1 MPRKLKLALIGLGRR
16 GRSSHL
22 PIYPRLKDVFE
33 FVAVCDKEEEVLRE
47 VAEEYGV
54 NAYTSVRDLV
64 EGEELDVVDVVV
76 PGDAH
81 HPICCF
87 LADAGINII
96 VETPVS
102 VTRPMTDM
110 MIEAA
115 ARNNVKLEV
124 AENYHRV
131 PMARFQAKVID
142 SGVIGEVGRIYRIFH
157 EGGYHGMSMLRLLAG
172 SPPKSILGVTHVTD
186 VVPIIDRMKRH
197 HSQENCSTS
206 FLEFE
211 NGAAATMIYSN
222 VIHARSLGRKNI
234 GIAQIDGTRGAIVE
248 NTVYFTDPET
258 YQDGAIAAAYEPQ
271 RAFIE
276 VEGRQVLESISL
288 ELPGQEIVWENPYA
302 HLGVGENNGRGVDM
316 ADQLMSIANAVLHD
330 IEPTYGVQEARL
342 DQEMSLAASESALLD
357 KQPLAFPLR
366 TPSEAEER
374 IQERFKETYGYDY
387 TDTEPL
393 LDVFYPR
400 R

>member
-22 PIYPRLKDVFE
+22 PIYPKLKDVFE
-33 FVAVCDKEEEVLRE
+33 FVAVCDKDGEVLRE
-47 VAEEYGV
+47 VAAEYGV

-64 EGEELDVVDVVV
+64 DGEELDVVDVVV

-81 HPICCF
+81 HPICCY
-87 LADAGINII
+87 LAENGINII

-102 VTRPMTDM
+102 VTRSMTDM
-110 MIEAA
+110 MVEAA
-115 ARNNVKLEV
+115 TRNNVKLEV

-142 SGVIGEVGRIYRIFH
+142 SGIIGDVGRIYRIFY

-172 SPPKSILGVTHVTD
+172 SRPKSILGITHVTD

-197 HSQENCSTS
+197 HSQENCTTS

-222 VIHARSLGRKNI
+222 VIHARSLGRKTT
-234 GIAQIDGTRGAIVE
+234 GISQIDGTRGAIVG
-248 NTVYFTDPET
+248 NTVYFTDPAD
-258 YQDGAIAAAYEPQ
+258 YQSGANANAYEPQ
-271 RAFIE
+271 LFNIE
-276 VEGRQVLESISL
+276 VEGRQVLERISL
-288 ELPGQEIVWENPYA
+288 GLPDQEIAWQNPYA

-330 IEPTYGVQEARL
+330 SEPTYGVQEARL
-342 DQEMSLAASESALLD
+342 DQEMSLAASESALMN

-366 TPSEAEER
+366 SSSEAEER
-374 IQERFKETYGYDY
+374 IQARFKETYGFDY
-387 TDTEPL
+387 TDIEPL

>member
-16 GRSSHL
+16 GRGGHL
-22 PIYPRLKDVFE
+22 PIYPKLKDVFE

-47 VAEEYGV
+47 VAAEYGV
-54 NAYTSVRDLV
+54 NTYTSVRDLV
-64 EGEELDVVDVVV
+64 AGEDLDIVDVVV
-76 PGDAH
+76 PGEAH
-81 HPICCF
+81 HPICCY
-87 LADAGINII
+87 LAEHGINII
-96 VETPVS
+96 VETPVA

-115 ARNNVKLEV
+115 ERNNVKLEV

-142 SGVIGEVGRIYRIFH
+142 SGIIGEVGRIYRIFY
-157 EGGYHGMSMLRLLAG
+157 EGGYHGMSMLRLLAN
-172 SPPKSILGVTHVTD
+172 SPPKSILGITHVTD

-197 HSQENCSTS
+197 HSQENCTTS

-222 VIHARSLGRKNI
+222 VIHARSLGRKMV
-234 GIAQIDGTRGAIVE
+234 GISQIDGTRGAIVGE
-248 NTVYFTDPET
+248 TVYFTDPAT
-258 YQDGAIAAAYEPQ
+258 YQSGASGVPYEPQ

-276 VEGRQVLESISL
+276 VEGRQILESISL
-288 ELPGQEIVWENPYA
+288 QLPDQEIVWQNPYA

-316 ADQLMSIANAVLHD
+316 ADQFMSIANAVLHD

-342 DQEMSLAASESALLD
+342 DQEMTLAASESALMN
-357 KQPLAFPLR
+357 KQPLDFPLR
-366 TPSEAEER
+366 SPSKAEEQ
-374 IQERFKETYGYDY
+374 IQERFKETYGYAY
-387 TDTEPL
+387 TDIEPL

>member
-1 MPRKLKLALIGLGRR
+1 
-16 GRSSHL
+16 
-22 PIYPRLKDVFE
+22 
-33 FVAVCDKEEEVLRE
+33 
-47 VAEEYGV
+47 
-54 NAYTSVRDLV
+54 
-64 EGEELDVVDVVV
+64 
-76 PGDAH
+76 
-81 HPICCF
+81 
-87 LADAGINII
+87 
-96 VETPVS
+96 
-102 VTRPMTDM
+102 MTDM

-258 YQDGAIAAAYEPQ
+258 YQNGAIAAAYEPQ

-342 DQEMSLAASESALLD
+342 DQEMSLAASESALMD

-366 TPSEAEER
+366 TPSEAEEL

>member
-22 PIYPRLKDVFE
+22 PIYPKLKDVFD

-47 VAEEYGV
+47 VAAEYGV

-64 EGEELDVVDVVV
+64 DGEELDVVDVVV

-115 ARNNVKLEV
+115 ERNNVKLEV

-342 DQEMSLAASESALLD
+342 DQEMSLAASESALMD

-374 IQERFKETYGYDY
+374 IQERFKETYGYAY

>member
-22 PIYPRLKDVFE
+22 PIYPKLKDVFE

-342 DQEMSLAASESALLD
+342 DQEMSLAASESALMD

>member
-22 PIYPRLKDVFE
+22 PIYPKLKDVFE
-33 FVAVCDKEEEVLRE
+33 FVAVCDKDGEVLRE
-47 VAEEYGV
+47 VASEYGV

-64 EGEELDVVDVVV
+64 DGEELDVVDVVV

-81 HPICCF
+81 HPICCY
-87 LADAGINII
+87 LAENGINII

-102 VTRPMTDM
+102 VTRSMTDM
-110 MIEAA
+110 MVEAA
-115 ARNNVKLEV
+115 TRNNVKLEV

-142 SGVIGEVGRIYRIFH
+142 SGIIGDVGRIYRIFY

-172 SPPKSILGVTHVTD
+172 SRPKSILGITHVTD

-197 HSQENCSTS
+197 HSQENCTTS

-222 VIHARSLGRKNI
+222 VIHARSLGRKTT
-234 GIAQIDGTRGAIVE
+234 GISQIDGARGAIVG
-248 NTVYFTDPET
+248 NTVYFTDPAD
-258 YQDGAIAAAYEPQ
+258 YQSGANANAYEPQ
-271 RAFIE
+271 LFNIE
-276 VEGRQVLESISL
+276 VEGRQVLERISL
-288 ELPGQEIVWENPYA
+288 GLPDQEIAWQNPYA
-302 HLGVGENNGRGVDM
+302 HLGIGENNGRGVDM

-330 IEPTYGVQEARL
+330 SEPTYGVQEARL
-342 DQEMSLAASESALLD
+342 DQEMSLAASESALMN

-366 TPSEAEER
+366 SPSEAEER
-374 IQERFKETYGYDY
+374 IQARFKETYGFDY
-387 TDTEPL
+387 TDIEPL

>member
-1 MPRKLKLALIGLGRR
+1 MSRKLKLALIGLGRR
-16 GRSSHL
+16 GRGGHL
-22 PIYPRLKDVFE
+22 PVYPKLKDVFE
-33 FVAVCDKEEEVLRE
+33 FVAVCDKDEEVLRE
-47 VAEEYGV
+47 VAADYGV

-64 EGEELDVVDVVV
+64 AREELDIVDVVV

-81 HPICCF
+81 HPICCY
-87 LADAGINII
+87 LAENGIHFI

-102 VTRPMTDM
+102 VTRPMTDLM
-110 MIEAA
+110 VEAA
-115 ARNNVKLEV
+115 KRNNVKLEV

-131 PMARFQAKVID
+131 PMARFQFEVID
-142 SGVIGEVGRIYRIFH
+142 SGVIGEVGRIYRIFY

-172 SPPKSILGVTHVTD
+172 SPPKSILGITHVTG

-197 HSQENCSTS
+197 HSQENCTTS

-222 VIHARSLGRKNI
+222 VIHARSLGRKNA
-234 GIAQIDGTRGAIVE
+234 GISQIDGTRGAIVG
-248 NTVYFTDPET
+248 NTVYFTDPAD
-258 YQDGAIAAAYEPQ
+258 YQSGAIANAYEP
-271 RAFIE
+271 RISTID
-276 VEGRQVLESISL
+276 VEGREVLQRISL
-288 ELPGQEIVWENPYA
+288 ELPDREIAWENPYA

-316 ADQLMSIANAVLHD
+316 ADQLMSIARAVLDD
-330 IEPTYGVQEARL
+330 IEPTYGAQEARL
-342 DQEMSLAASESALLD
+342 DQEMSLAASESALMN

-366 TPSEAEER
+366 SPSEAEQR
-374 IQERFKETYGYDY
+374 ILTKFKETYGYDY
-387 TDTEPL
+387 TETEPL

>member
-22 PIYPRLKDVFE
+22 PIYPRMNEVFD
-33 FVAVCDKEEEVLRE
+33 FVAVCDKDEEVLRE
-47 VAEEYGV
+47 VAAEYGV

-64 EGEELDVVDVVV
+64 AGEELDVVDVVV

-81 HPICCF
+81 HPICCY
-87 LADAGINII
+87 LAENGINII

-110 MIEAA
+110 MTEAA
-115 ARNNVKLEV
+115 ERNNVKLEV

-142 SGVIGEVGRIYRIFH
+142 SGIIGEVGRIYRIFY

-172 SPPKSILGVTHVTD
+172 SPPKSILGITHVTD

-197 HSQENCSTS
+197 HSRENCTTS

-222 VIHARSLGRKNI
+222 VIHARSLGRKTT
-234 GIAQIDGTRGAIVE
+234 GISQIDGTRGAIVGD
-248 NTVYFTDPET
+248 TVYFTDPET

-271 RAFIE
+271 RSFID
-276 VEGRQVLESISL
+276 VDGRNVLERISL
-288 ELPGQEIVWENPYA
+288 ELPDQEIVWQNPYA
-302 HLGVGENNGRGVDM
+302 HLGIGENNGRGVDM
-316 ADQLMSIANAVLHD
+316 ADQFMSIANAVLDD
-330 IEPTYGVQEARL
+330 IDPTYGVQEARL
-342 DQEMSLAASESALLD
+342 DQEMSLAASESALMNM
-357 KQPLAFPLR
+357 QPLAFPLR
-366 TPSEAEER
+366 SPSEAEQR
-374 IQERFKETYGYDY
+374 ILSNFKETYGYDY
-387 TDTEPL
+387 TETEPL

>member
-16 GRSSHL
+16 GRGGHL
-22 PIYPRLKDVFE
+22 PIYPKLKDVFE

-47 VAEEYGV
+47 VAAEYGV
-54 NAYTSVRDLV
+54 NTYTSVRDLV
-64 EGEELDVVDVVV
+64 AGEDLDIVDVVV
-76 PGDAH
+76 PGEAH

-87 LADAGINII
+87 LAENGINII
-96 VETPVS
+96 VETPVA

-115 ARNNVKLEV
+115 ERNNVKLEV

-142 SGVIGEVGRIYRIFH
+142 SGIIGEVGRIYRIFY
-157 EGGYHGMSMLRLLAG
+157 EGGYHGMSMLRLLAN
-172 SPPKSILGVTHVTD
+172 SPPKSILGITHVTD

-197 HSQENCSTS
+197 HSQENCTTS

-222 VIHARSLGRKNI
+222 VIHARSLGRKMV
-234 GIAQIDGTRGAIVE
+234 GISQIDGTRGAIVGE
-248 NTVYFTDPET
+248 TVYFTDPAT
-258 YQDGAIAAAYEPQ
+258 YQSGASGVPYEPQ

-276 VEGRQVLESISL
+276 VEGRQILESISL
-288 ELPGQEIVWENPYA
+288 QLPDQEIVWQNPYA

-316 ADQLMSIANAVLHD
+316 ADQFMSIANAVLHD

-342 DQEMSLAASESALLD
+342 DQEMTLAASESALMN
-357 KQPLAFPLR
+357 KQPLDFPLR
-366 TPSEAEER
+366 SPSKAEEQ
-374 IQERFKETYGYDY
+374 IQERFKETYGYAY
-387 TDTEPL
+387 TDIEPL

>member
-22 PIYPRLKDVFE
+22 PIYPKLNDVFE

-47 VAEEYGV
+47 VAAEYGV

-64 EGEELDVVDVVV
+64 ASEELDVVDVVV

-81 HPICCF
+81 HPICCY
-87 LADAGINII
+87 LAEHGINII

-110 MIEAA
+110 MSEAA
-115 ARNNVKLEV
+115 ARNKIKLEV

-131 PMARFQAKVID
+131 PMARFQFEVIE
-142 SGVIGEVGRIYRIFH
+142 SGVIGEVGRIYRIFY

-172 SPPKSILGVTHVTD
+172 SPPKSILGITHVTD

-197 HSQENCSTS
+197 HSQENCTTS

-222 VIHARSLGRKNI
+222 VIHARSLGRKNA
-234 GIAQIDGTRGAIVE
+234 GISQIDGTRGAIVG
-248 NTVYFTDPET
+248 NTVYFTDPAD
-258 YQDGAIAAAYEPQ
+258 YQDGAIANAYEP
-271 RAFIE
+271 RISTIE
-276 VEGRQVLESISL
+276 VDGREVLQRISL
-288 ELPGQEIVWENPYA
+288 ELPDREIAWENPYA
-302 HLGVGENNGRGVDM
+302 HLGIGENNGRGVDM
-316 ADQLMSIANAVLHD
+316 ADQLMSIANAVLDD

-342 DQEMSLAASESALLD
+342 DQEMSLAASESALMN
-357 KQPLAFPLR
+357 KQPLDFPLR
-366 TPSEAEER
+366 SPSEAEQR
-374 IQERFKETYGYDY
+374 ILAKFKETYGYDY

-393 LDVFYPR
+393 LDLFYPR

>member
-22 PIYPRLKDVFE
+22 PIYPKLKDVFD
-33 FVAVCDKEEEVLRE
+33 FVAVCDKEEEVLHE
-47 VAEEYGV
+47 VAAEYGV

-64 EGEELDVVDVVV
+64 DGEELDVVDVVV

-342 DQEMSLAASESALLD
+342 DQEMSLAASESALMD

-374 IQERFKETYGYDY
+374 IQERFKETYGYEY

>member
-16 GRSSHL
+16 GRGGHL
-22 PIYPRLKDVFE
+22 PVYPKLKGVFD
-33 FVAVCDKEEEVLRE
+33 FVAVCDKDEEVLRE
-47 VAEEYGV
+47 VASDYGV
-54 NAYTSVRDLV
+54 NPYTSVRDMV
-64 EGEELDVVDVVV
+64 AGEDLDVVDVVV

-81 HPICCF
+81 HPICCY
-87 LADAGINII
+87 LAAHGINII

-102 VTRPMTDM
+102 VTRPMTDL

-115 ARNNVKLEV
+115 ERNNVKLEV

-131 PMARFQAKVID
+131 PMARFQFEVID
-142 SGVIGEVGRIYRIFH
+142 SGVIGEVGRIYRIFY

-172 SPPKSILGVTHVTD
+172 SPPKSILGITHVTD

-197 HSQENCSTS
+197 HSQENCTTS

-222 VIHARSLGRKNI
+222 VIHARSLGRKNA
-234 GIAQIDGTRGAIVE
+234 GISQIDGTRGAIVG
-248 NTVYFTDPET
+248 NTVYFTDPAD
-258 YQDGAIAAAYEPQ
+258 YQSGAIANAYEP
-271 RAFIE
+271 RISTVDVDGRE
-276 VEGRQVLESISL
+276 VLQSISL
-288 ELPGQEIVWENPYA
+288 ELPDREIAWENPYA

-316 ADQLMSIANAVLHD
+316 ADQLMSIARAVLDD
-330 IEPTYGVQEARL
+330 IDPTYGVQEARL
-342 DQEMSLAASESALLD
+342 DQEMSLAASESALMNM
-357 KQPLAFPLR
+357 QPLAFPLR
-366 TPSEAEER
+366 SPSEAEQN
-374 IQERFKETYGYDY
+374 ILTKFKETYGYDY
-387 TDTEPL
+387 TETEPL

>member
-1 MPRKLKLALIGLGRR
+1 MTRKLKLALIGLGRR
-16 GRSSHL
+16 GRGGHL
-22 PIYPRLKDVFE
+22 PIYPKLKDVFE

-47 VAEEYGV
+47 VAAEYGV
-54 NAYTSVRDLV
+54 NTYTSVRDLV
-64 EGEELDVVDVVV
+64 AGEELDVVDVVV
-76 PGDAH
+76 PGEAH
-81 HPICCF
+81 HPICCY
-87 LADAGINII
+87 LAENGINII
-96 VETPVS
+96 VETPVA

-115 ARNNVKLEV
+115 ERNNVKLEV

-142 SGVIGEVGRIYRIFH
+142 SGIIGEVGRIYRIFY
-157 EGGYHGMSMLRLLAG
+157 EGGYHGMSMLRLLAN
-172 SPPKSILGVTHVTD
+172 SPPKSILGITHQTD

-197 HSQENCSTS
+197 HSQENCTTS

-222 VIHARSLGRKNI
+222 VIHARSLGRKMV
-234 GIAQIDGTRGAIVE
+234 GISQIDGTRGAIVGE
-248 NTVYFTDPET
+248 TVYFTDPAT
-258 YQDGAIAAAYEPQ
+258 YQSGASAVPYEPQ

-276 VEGRQVLESISL
+276 VEGRQILESISL
-288 ELPGQEIVWENPYA
+288 QLPDQEIVWQNPYA

-316 ADQLMSIANAVLHD
+316 ADQFMSIANAVLHD

-342 DQEMSLAASESALLD
+342 DQEMTLAASESALMN
-357 KQPLAFPLR
+357 KQPLDFPLR
-366 TPSEAEER
+366 SPSKAEEQ

-387 TDTEPL
+387 TDIEPL

>member
-22 PIYPRLKDVFE
+22 PIYPKLKDVFD

-47 VAEEYGV
+47 VAAEYGV

-64 EGEELDVVDVVV
+64 DGEELDVVDVVV

-248 NTVYFTDPET
+248 DTVYFTDPET

-342 DQEMSLAASESALLD
+342 DQEMSLAASESALMD

-366 TPSEAEER
+366 TPSEAEEL

>member
-22 PIYPRLKDVFE
+22 PIYPKLKDVFD
-33 FVAVCDKEEEVLRE
+33 FVAVCDKEEEVLHE
-47 VAEEYGV
+47 VAAEYGV

-64 EGEELDVVDVVV
+64 DGEELDVVDVVV

-115 ARNNVKLEV
+115 ERNNVKLEV

-186 VVPIIDRMKRH
+186 VVPIIDRMERH

-276 VEGRQVLESISL
+276 VEGRQVLDSISL

-342 DQEMSLAASESALLD
+342 DQEMSLAASESALMD

>member
-22 PIYPRLKDVFE
+22 PIYPKLKDVFD
-33 FVAVCDKEEEVLRE
+33 FVAVCDKEEEVLHE
-47 VAEEYGV
+47 VAAEYGV

-64 EGEELDVVDVVV
+64 DGEELDVVDVVV

-342 DQEMSLAASESALLD
+342 DQEMSLAASESALMD

>member
-22 PIYPRLKDVFE
+22 PIYPRMKDVFE
-33 FVAVCDKEEEVLRE
+33 FVAVCDKDEETLRA
-47 VAEEYGV
+47 VADEYGV
-54 NAYTSVRDLV
+54 NAYTSVRNLV
-64 EGEELDVVDVVV
+64 EGEDLDVVDVVV

-81 HPICCF
+81 HPICCY
-87 LADAGINII
+87 LAENGINII

-115 ARNNVKLEV
+115 DRNNVKLEV

-142 SGVIGEVGRIYRIFH
+142 SGIIGDVGRIYRIFY

-172 SPPKSILGVTHVTD
+172 SPPKSILGITHVTD

-197 HSQENCSTS
+197 HSQENCTTS

-222 VIHARSLGRKNI
+222 VIHARSLGRKNA
-234 GIAQIDGTRGAIVE
+234 GISQIDGERGAIVG
-248 NTVYFTDPET
+248 NTVFYTDPAD
-258 YQDGAIAAAYEPQ
+258 YQSGASAAAYEPQ
-271 RAFIE
+271 ISTID
-276 VEGRQVLESISL
+276 VDGRQVLERISL
-288 ELPGQEIVWENPYA
+288 QLPGQNIVWENPYA
-302 HLGVGENNGRGVDM
+302 DLGIGENNGRGVDM
-316 ADQLMSIANAVLHD
+316 ADQFMSIANAVLHD
-330 IEPTYGVQEARL
+330 TEPTYGVQEARL
-342 DQEMSLAASESALLD
+342 DQEMSLAASESALMN

-366 TPSEAEER
+366 SPSEAEEL
-374 IQERFKETYGYDY
+374 IQARFKETYGYDY
-387 TDTEPL
+387 TEIEPL

>member
-22 PIYPRLKDVFE
+22 PIYPKLKDVFD

-64 EGEELDVVDVVV
+64 DGEELDVVDVVV

-342 DQEMSLAASESALLD
+342 DQEMSLAASESALMD

-374 IQERFKETYGYDY
+374 IQERFKETYGYAY

>member
-22 PIYPRLKDVFE
+22 PIYPKLKDVFD
-33 FVAVCDKEEEVLRE
+33 FVAVCDKEEEVLHE
-47 VAEEYGV
+47 VAAEYGV

-64 EGEELDVVDVVV
+64 DGEELDVVDVVV

-115 ARNNVKLEV
+115 ERNNVKLEV

-258 YQDGAIAAAYEPQ
+258 YQDGAIATAYEPQ

-342 DQEMSLAASESALLD
+342 DQEMSLAASESALMD

>member
-22 PIYPRLKDVFE
+22 PIYPKLKEVFD
-33 FVAVCDKEEEVLRE
+33 FVAVCDKEEEVLHE
-47 VAEEYGV
+47 VAAEYGV

-64 EGEELDVVDVVV
+64 DGEELDVVDVVV

-115 ARNNVKLEV
+115 ERNNVKLEV

-316 ADQLMSIANAVLHD
+316 ADQLMSIANAVIHD

-342 DQEMSLAASESALLD
+342 DQEMSLAASESALMD

-374 IQERFKETYGYDY
+374 IQERFKETYGYAY

>member
-22 PIYPRLKDVFE
+22 PIYPRMHDVFE
-33 FVAVCDKEEEVLRE
+33 FVAVCDKEEDVLRE
-47 VAEEYGV
+47 VAAEYGV

-64 EGEELDVVDVVV
+64 AGEELDVVDVVV

-81 HPICCF
+81 HPICCY
-87 LADAGINII
+87 LAENGINII

-115 ARNNVKLEV
+115 ERNNVKLEV

-142 SGVIGEVGRIYRIFH
+142 SGIIGEVGRIYRIFH

-172 SPPKSILGVTHVTD
+172 SPPKSILGLTHVTD

-197 HSQENCSTS
+197 HSQENCTTS

-211 NGAAATMIYSN
+211 NGAAATMI
-222 VIHARSLGRKNI
+222 
-234 GIAQIDGTRGAIVE
+234 
-248 NTVYFTDPET
+248 
-258 YQDGAIAAAYEPQ
+258 
-271 RAFIE
+271 
-276 VEGRQVLESISL
+276 
-288 ELPGQEIVWENPYA
+288 
-302 HLGVGENNGRGVDM
+302 
-316 ADQLMSIANAVLHD
+316 
-330 IEPTYGVQEARL
+330 
-342 DQEMSLAASESALLD
+342 ASESALMN

-366 TPSEAEER
+366 SPSKAEEQ

>member
-22 PIYPRLKDVFE
+22 PIYPRMNDVFE

-47 VAEEYGV
+47 VAAEYGV

-64 EGEELDVVDVVV
+64 AGEELDVVDVVV

-87 LADAGINII
+87 LAENGINII

-115 ARNNVKLEV
+115 ERNNVKLEV

-142 SGVIGEVGRIYRIFH
+142 SGIIGEVGRIYRIFY

-172 SPPKSILGVTHVTD
+172 SPPKSILGITHVTD

-197 HSQENCSTS
+197 HSRENCTTS

-222 VIHARSLGRKNI
+222 VIHARSLGRKTT
-234 GIAQIDGTRGAIVE
+234 GISQIDGTRGAIVGD
-248 NTVYFTDPET
+248 TVYFTDPET

-271 RAFIE
+271 RSFID
-276 VEGRQVLESISL
+276 VDGHNVLERISL
-288 ELPGQEIVWENPYA
+288 ELPDQEIVWQNPYA
-302 HLGVGENNGRGVDM
+302 HLGIGENNGRGVDM
-316 ADQLMSIANAVLHD
+316 ADQFMSIANAVLDD
-330 IEPTYGVQEARL
+330 IDPTYGVQEARL
-342 DQEMSLAASESALLD
+342 DQEMSLAASESALMNM
-357 KQPLAFPLR
+357 QPLAFPLR
-366 TPSEAEER
+366 SPSEAEQH
-374 IQERFKETYGYDY
+374 ILSKFKETYGYDY
-387 TDTEPL
+387 TETEPL

>member
-22 PIYPRLKDVFE
+22 PIYPKLKDVFD

-47 VAEEYGV
+47 VAAEYGV

-64 EGEELDVVDVVV
+64 DGEELDVVDVVV

-248 NTVYFTDPET
+248 NTVYFTDPES
-258 YQDGAIAAAYEPQ
+258 YQDGAIATAYEPQ

-302 HLGVGENNGRGVDM
+302 HLGIGENNGRGVDM

-342 DQEMSLAASESALLD
+342 DQEMSLAASESALMD

-374 IQERFKETYGYDY
+374 IQERFKETYGYAY